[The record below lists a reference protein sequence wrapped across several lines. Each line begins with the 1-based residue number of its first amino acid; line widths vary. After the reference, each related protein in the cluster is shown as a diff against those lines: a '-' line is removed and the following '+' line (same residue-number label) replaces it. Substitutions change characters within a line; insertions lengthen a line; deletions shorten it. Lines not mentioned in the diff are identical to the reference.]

1 MQRALVIVML
11 GLAGVAPAAPARADN
26 GPVIVIPSRPGFPV
40 VINGRN
46 ANWAVVEGDWGL
58 SRPGHGVITVI
69 GGTPLA
75 YGRRAPRRH
84 YYPHSSASPD
94 RGRNEIDPGPGRVLP
109 EPAESF
115 SRSWSTDSEP
125 LPVSDPP
132 ADLPPRI
139 LNDSQMLSPPIII
152 APQIRRPRP

>member
-1 MQRALVIVML
+1 MLRAVAIAML
-11 GLAGVAPAAPARADN
+11 GLAAALPAAPARADT

-58 SRPGHGVITVI
+58 ARPGHGVVTVI
-69 GGTPLA
+69 GGTPLR
-75 YGRRAPRRH
+75 YGPRRH
-84 YYPHSSASPD
+84 WFPNSGVAPE
-94 RGRNEIDPGPGRVLP
+94 RGRNEIDPGPDRLLP
-109 EPAESF
+109 EPAESY
-115 SRSWSTDSEP
+115 SRSWSTASEP
-125 LPVSDPP
+125 LPVNDPP

-139 LNDSQMLSPPIII
+139 FNDSQIANPPIII